1 MECTHLETFF
11 HHINNFHQNIKFTME
26 GESNAE
32 LASLNT
38 LLKQNNGKISVL
50 VQRKSIHND
59 QKLNYSSHHQTSY
72 NESVVSSLFNR
83 A

>member
-50 VQRKSIHND
+50 V
-59 QKLNYSSHHQTSY
+59 
-72 NESVVSSLFNR
+72 
-83 A
+83 